1 VKLPSET
8 SERAQLPR
16 AIMHVDGDSFFVS
29 CELTRKPG
37 LRGKPVVTGLER
49 GIASA
54 MSPEAK
60 KAGIHRGMRLREMRR
75 VCPEV
80 TILPS
85 DYDMYVRY
93 AHRMYNIV
101 RRYTDVVEEYSIDE
115 CFADLTDCPLSK
127 PSGGGLSYEEIARRI
142 QADLRDSLG
151 ITFSLG
157 LSVNKVMAKVASKW
171 NKPNG
176 FTVIGRDTIS
186 LYLKDLPV
194 GKIWGIGSST
204 MLYLKKLG
212 IVTALDLALKDH
224 VWINE
229 HCDLPVARI
238 SAELRGN
245 QVMELSTDAH
255 ADYASVQ
262 RTRTFKPPSASR
274 EFCWSQLSHHVED
287 ACMRL
292 RLDRRTATKVSFFL
306 KTQGFEYIGEE
317 VSLPEATAEP
327 QEVLRALRP
336 RFDALFV
343 NALVYRAT
351 GVTMFGLRSREVH
364 TVSLFGQSSTLEKA
378 SVVTQTVDA
387 LAHKFGRNMVFLG
400 SSLRAHAHD
409 MREDA
414 RNQKG
419 QSATSPRGVNRKHFE
434 LIFLGEVR

>member
-1 VKLPSET
+1 MITRSTLT
-8 SERAQLPR
+8 DFPR

-60 KAGIHRGMRLREMRR
+60 KRGIHRGMRIREMRR

-85 DYDMYVRY
+85 DYDMYVQY

-142 QADLRDSLG
+142 QADLHDSLG

-176 FTVIGRDTIS
+176 FTVIGRDNIPS
-186 LYLKDLPV
+186 YLKDLPV

-204 MLYLKKLG
+204 TLYLKKLG
-212 IVTALDLALKDH
+212 IITALDLALKDH

-262 RTRTFKPPSASR
+262 RTRTFKPPSVNR
-274 EFCWSQLSHHVED
+274 EKISANPIDLLSIQR
-287 ACMRL
+287 AIL
-292 RLDRRTATKVSFFL
+292 AFSPSAPIIN
-306 KTQGFEYIGEE
+306 Q
-317 VSLPEATAEP
+317 P
-327 QEVLRALRP
+327 QQPSVA
-336 RFDALFV
+336 FHKAFISK
-343 NALVYRAT
+343 NALLSKSPA
-351 GVTMFGLRSREVH
+351 
-364 TVSLFGQSSTLEKA
+364 SSKIM
-378 SVVTQTVDA
+378 S
-387 LAHKFGRNMVFLG
+387 GRITC
-400 SSLRAHAHD
+400 A
-409 MREDA
+409 
-414 RNQKG
+414 
-419 QSATSPRGVNRKHFE
+419 
-434 LIFLGEVR
+434 